1 MGSEIL
7 AIDLADDILSIQ
19 KLGFNFIVLTPP
31 LIHSYLQSQNFHGSL
46 PGCRCGIYISSYLIS
61 FLLSTKDIPPPPHLL
76 HTYVSEI

>member
-31 LIHSYLQSQNFHGSL
+31 ASLTHTLLLYKVKTFTVHYPDVAVGYIYL
-46 PGCRCGIYISSYLIS
+46 PRP
-61 FLLSTKDIPPPPHLL
+61 LLLDIFSTV
-76 HTYVSEI
+76 Y